1 MFVFRV
7 CLAVI
12 SLGLYHIGHA
22 TTQNVVIYNKSAEDL
37 CLYYIKG
44 NTVVEPTP
52 SFVEKNSKTD
62 MITLDNSQYPIKS
75 SINAVIRIVG
85 CYGHGPWLSVIF
97 AASLK
102 EKMKLMNCY
111 YPSKCSVDLTSD
123 NIYNINIDGLSQ

>member
-1 MFVFRV
+1 M
-7 CLAVI
+7 
-12 SLGLYHIGHA
+12 
-22 TTQNVVIYNKSAEDL
+22 
-37 CLYYIKG
+37 
-44 NTVVEPTP
+44 VEPTP

-75 SINAVIRIVG
+75 NINAVIRIVG

-111 YPSKCSVDLTSD
+111 DPSKCSVDLTSD
-123 NIYNINIDGLSQ
+123 NIYNISVDGLSQ